1 MNFLISNILKFL
13 GIISYPFIAVYTPL
27 MYIFLGNKKIVYQP
41 LFFIINKLI
50 LNKFKDE

>member
-13 GIISYPFIAVYTPL
+13 GISFYPFVAVYTSL
-27 MYIFLGNKKIVYQP
+27 MYIFLRNKKIVYQP
-41 LFFIINKLI
+41 LLFIVNKLI